1 MTSTLEN
8 AIPHAKNVV
17 IYRNGDPFFTGRK
30 LVVNQRQFLTFEAFL
45 NEVTSDI
52 QAPVAVRNLYTPK
65 HGHKVQELEELQNG
79 CHYVAGGFEKF
90 KKVDYSN
97 TTGKKHTATQKKDGT
112 EIRTA
117 SNRPSDSARWRKHL
131 PIPCIINVFRNG
143 DLQSP
148 PFRLLLPKKMLKEW
162 EMVLS
167 MLTEKAN
174 LHNGAVRKLCTL
186 EGIPVMSGDQLESGH
201 YYVAVGMEKYKD
213 LPYVELLVSKNS
225 RRNIIRNHQATRHN
239 DHKDEIRK
247 SYTISQD
254 GASDTA
260 LLETREKQ
268 PDSRRVQST
277 GANDEAGILISPQP
291 VRRNRKNASSEEES
305 VFHGKPVRV
314 KHQKTVQDDPQSLT
328 KSQEDGV
335 FRMKGSRSEIR
346 GAQEVKE
353 DGNTRTEV
361 PIDQRPAEVVKD
373 EALLGM
379 EDPPQLE
386 QNTER

>member
-131 PIPCIINVFRNG
+131 PIPCII
-143 DLQSP
+143 
-148 PFRLLLPKKMLKEW
+148 
-162 EMVLS
+162 
-167 MLTEKAN
+167 
-174 LHNGAVRKLCTL
+174 KLCTL